1 MTKEEKYRAFAAA
14 VVAGKSNK
22 EAAILAGYKAETAS
36 QAGSRLAKDP
46 EIMRLIAEMRGEPIS
61 GSLKVEAAAPPPVAP
76 HNPPPQASE
85 MPTATASNEYV
96 VMMKQTFGKVVIEK
110 PVIFRGEIVEFEGK
124 QYNQLDPKDRLAL
137 SMLGIISL
145 SKEQQDSAKALLPF
159 VHGKV
164 GDQGKKETELERARN
179 AGQGS
184 RFKALDAPPQP
195 QQMSLLN

>member
-1 MTKEEKYRAFAAA
+1 MTKQDKYRAFAAA

-22 EAAILAGYKAETAS
+22 EAAILAGYKADTAS

-46 EIMRLIAEMRGEPIS
+46 EILRLVAELKGEPIS
-61 GSLKVEAAAPPPVAP
+61 GSLKAEPCPPTLQTAPTSLP
-76 HNPPPQASE
+76 AS
-85 MPTATASNEYV
+85 PTSDEYV
-96 VMMKQTFGKVVIEK
+96 VIMKQTIGTVHIEK
-110 PVIFRGEIVEFEGK
+110 KVIFRGEMVEFEGK

-164 GDQGKKETELERARN
+164 ADQGKKESELERARN
-179 AGQGS
+179 AGQYS
-184 RFKALDAPPQP
+184 RFKPLDAPQP
-195 QQMSLLN
+195 IQMTLLN

>member
-1 MTKEEKYRAFAAA
+1 MTKDEKYRAFAAA
-14 VVAGKSNK
+14 VVGGKSNK

-46 EIMRLIAEMRGEPIS
+46 EILRLIAKMKGEPIS
-61 GSLKVEAAAPPPVAP
+61 GSLNAVPQPVSRPTPPSEA
-76 HNPPPQASE
+76 
-85 MPTATASNEYV
+85 PTATAPDEYV
-96 VMMKQTFGKVVIEK
+96 VMMKQCIGSVVIEK
-110 PVIFRGEIVEFEGK
+110 PVIFRGEMVEFEGK

-159 VHGKV
+159 VHGKI
-164 GDQGKKETELERARN
+164 GEQGKKETELERARN
-179 AGQGS
+179 AGQGG

-195 QQMSLLN
+195 VQMSLLN

>member
-14 VVAGKSNK
+14 VVGGKSNK

-46 EIMRLIAEMRGEPIS
+46 EILRLIAEMKGEPIS
-61 GSLKVEAAAPPPVAP
+61 GSLKAMPQPMPQ
-76 HNPPPQASE
+76 NPIPRE
-85 MPTATASNEYV
+85 TPTANVPNEYV
-96 VMMKQTFGKVVIEK
+96 VVMKQTFGKVVIEK
-110 PVIFRGEIVEFEGK
+110 PVTFRGEIVEFEGK

-159 VHGKV
+159 VHGKI
-164 GDQGKKETELERARN
+164 GDQGKRESELERARN
-179 AGQGS
+179 AGQGD
-184 RFKALDAPPQP
+184 RFKALDAPQQP
-195 QQMSLLN
+195 IQMRLLN

>member
-1 MTKEEKYRAFAAA
+1 MTKQEKYRAFATA
-14 VVAGKSNK
+14 VVGGKSNK
-22 EAAILAGYKAETAS
+22 EAAIVAGYKAETAS

-46 EIMRLIAEMRGEPIS
+46 EILRLIAEMKGEAIS
-61 GSLKVEAAAPPPVAP
+61 GSLKAESPSPQS
-76 HNPPPQASE
+76 PPPQASE
-85 MPTATASNEYV
+85 TPASAAPNEYV
-96 VMMKQTFGKVVIEK
+96 VIMKQVIGTVEIEK
-110 PVIFRGEIVEFEGK
+110 TVIFRGEIVEFEGK

-137 SMLGIISL
+137 SMLGIIRL
-145 SKEQQDSAKALLPF
+145 NKEQQDSAKALLPF

-195 QQMSLLN
+195 MQMSLLN